1 MRNRCAARGD
11 VLAIEARSV
20 DQEQRVIA
28 LDLAD
33 RQIAEDEAGWKVSR
47 PGQAIS
53 TRGRLLHRLILGV
66 TSRKLVV
73 VPINGRW
80 LDCRRRNL
88 RVITRSE
95 LSQSIVPI
103 PSTGV
108 RFVRYDISQPN
119 KPFLVVL
126 KDGWKQY
133 GHHWATLREAT
144 KEARSLAQQLGR
156 QFPAA

>member
-1 MRNRCAARGD
+1 M
-11 VLAIEARSV
+11 
-20 DQEQRVIA
+20 IA

-33 RQIAEDEAGWKVSR
+33 RQIAEVEAGWKVSR
-47 PGQAIS
+47 QGQAIS
-53 TRGRLLHRLILGV
+53 SQGRLLHRLILGV

-80 LDCRRRNL
+80 LDCRRKNL
-88 RVITRSE
+88 RIITRSE

-108 RFVRYDISQPN
+108 RFVRYDTSQPG
-119 KPFLVVL
+119 KPFLVVV
-126 KDGWKQY
+126 KEGYRQHGY
-133 GHHWATLREAT
+133 HWATLKEAT
-144 KEARSLAQQLGR
+144 AEARALALRLGR